1 MSITRG
7 VFKGEIEDAL
17 CARYPALP
25 SQARA
30 DIVDLLIMRETAY
43 ERPLWVFNHLP
54 ARLAEAA
61 AQITALADDR
71 PELFCRKH

>member
-7 VFKGEIEDAL
+7 VFKGEVEGVL
-17 CARYPALP
+17 RTRYPALP
-25 SQARA
+25 SQART

-43 ERPLWVFNHLP
+43 ERPLWVFNHKD

-61 AQITALADDR
+61 YALAALAEDR